1 MSPQQPG
8 RILLTGARAPVALD
22 LARQFATAGW
32 QVHTADS
39 QPAHATAASR
49 AVHAHHRLPP
59 PRQQAQ
65 AFARELGALCRRQAI
80 DLVLPTCEEVFYL
93 AHGREQLPAHTRL
106 VCMDLP
112 LLRRLHSKWAFIALA
127 RQAGLRV
134 PDSQQVHQLEQARQ
148 WAAGRP
154 LVLKPEF
161 SRFGVEVRLYRDG
174 LPAAAPPLDG
184 RPWVAQQLL
193 PGQEICSYGVA
204 HQGRLLAHAAYRP
217 GWRMARSASYYFDA
231 VDNPDI
237 LAQTTALVAALGYSG
252 QIAFD
257 WIVDEHGRATV
268 IECNPRSTSAVHLF
282 AGSDALVQAVTGNAG
297 DCRQPAPG
305 SAAMLAPMM
314 WLHAAPLSLL
324 RGQWAAWRDDYR
336 RAVDVLARPG
346 DARPRGQVLRD
357 LLHYAR
363 ASRHH
368 RGNLRAASTV
378 DIEWDG
384 QPLP

>member
-1 MSPQQPG
+1 MSAAQPG

-22 LARQFATAGW
+22 LARQFASAGW

-39 QPAHATAASR
+39 QPAHATGASR

-59 PRQQAQ
+59 PRQQPQ
-65 AFARELGALCRRQAI
+65 AFVQALRQICQQQQI

-93 AHGREQLPAHTRL
+93 AHGRGQLPAHTR
-106 VCMDLP
+106 VACMDLP
-112 LLRRLHSKWAFIALA
+112 LLRQLHSKWEFIALA

-134 PDSQQVHQLEQARQ
+134 PDSQQVQQLEQARQ

-161 SRFGVEVRLYRDG
+161 SRFGVQVRLYRDG
-174 LPAAAPPLDG
+174 LPANAPPLDG

-231 VDNPDI
+231 VDNADI
-237 LAQTTALVAALGYSG
+237 QAQTTALVAALDYSG

-257 WIVDEHGRATV
+257 WIVDADGRATV

-282 AGSDALVQAVTGNAG
+282 AGSDALVQAVTGSAHH
-297 DCRQPAPG
+297 CRQPPAG

-324 RGQWAAWRDDYR
+324 RGQWAAWRKDYR
-336 RAVDVLARPG
+336 RATDVLARAD

-357 LLHYAR
+357 LLHYALQ
-363 ASRHH
+363 ARHH
-368 RGNLRAASTV
+368 GGNLRAASTV